1 MNLPVGELLKP
12 EVRKLA
18 ADAQRPNA
26 ERKDSQ
32 GICFLGQV
40 PVQDFLERHIPDAP
54 GPIVNAAGKAIGQHR
69 GLHRYTIGQRKG
81 IGLPGGGPKRY
92 VVDVDTSARVVTV
105 GADSDL
111 LRSELTVHSMAW
123 VDEAVSGEVLV
134 QASAHG
140 ATQRAAISCT
150 QDSVRVVWDEQQR
163 RIAPGQS
170 VVFYDLSDQRVL
182 GGGIAD

>member
-1 MNLPVGELLKP
+1 MV
-12 EVRKLA
+12 
-18 ADAQRPNA
+18 
-26 ERKDSQ
+26 
-32 GICFLGQV
+32 
-40 PVQDFLERHIPDAP
+40 
-54 GPIVNAAGKAIGQHR
+54 
-69 GLHRYTIGQRKG
+69 TIGQRKG

-92 VVDVDTSARVVTV
+92 VVDVDTAARVVTV

-123 VDEAVSGEVLV
+123 VDEEVSGEVLV

-140 ATQRAAISCT
+140 ATQRATIQCT
-150 QDSVRVVWDEQQR
+150 QDSVRVVWAEQQR